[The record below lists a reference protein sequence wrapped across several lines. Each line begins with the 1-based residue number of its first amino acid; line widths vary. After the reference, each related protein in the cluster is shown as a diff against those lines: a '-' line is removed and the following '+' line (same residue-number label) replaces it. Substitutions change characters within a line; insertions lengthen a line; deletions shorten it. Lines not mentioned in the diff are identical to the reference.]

1 MSNNGKAGN
10 NEDQIVIEVISNQ
23 LEHFRNKTHVFATDS
38 PYERQKASIGS
49 VVTPMFE
56 HGADYNHLEKLEKLI
71 REWVEFVQEQADRQ
85 SDFQSFK
92 VDP

>member
-1 MSNNGKAGN
+1 MSNNGKAGS
-10 NEDQIVIEVISNQ
+10 NEDQIV
-23 LEHFRNKTHVFATDS
+23 TDS

-71 REWVEFVQEQADRQ
+71 REWVEFVQEQPDPQ
-85 SDFQSFK
+85 SDFQSK